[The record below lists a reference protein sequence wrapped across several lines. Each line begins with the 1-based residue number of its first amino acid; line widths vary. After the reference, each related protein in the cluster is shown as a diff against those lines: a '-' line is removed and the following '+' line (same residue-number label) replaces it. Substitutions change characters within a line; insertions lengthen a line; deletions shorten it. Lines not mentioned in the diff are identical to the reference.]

1 MKFKV
6 VGLIIL
12 ALIILILF
20 NYQNKEEQEEIM
32 SLEFST
38 QKKVVMVIAFQGFQ
52 DFEYSE
58 TRRVLEE
65 SGMKIIV
72 ASSLKGE
79 AQGKLGQKVTVDV
92 IIDEVVPEEFDALV
106 FIGGPGALEY
116 VDNLSVHQLVQQT
129 VSQDKVLAAI
139 CIAPEILAKAGVLKE
154 KKATVWTSSIDQSPI
169 EFLENEGAEYI
180 DETVVVDG
188 KIVTGNGPE
197 AANEFGQKIVEA
209 LKQ

>member
-6 VGLIIL
+6 IGLLIL
-12 ALIILILF
+12 ALIIIILF

-32 SLEFST
+32 SLEVST
-38 QKKVVMVIAFQGFQ
+38 QKTAVIAIAFQGFQ

-58 TRRVLEE
+58 TRQVLEDAGIE
-65 SGMKIIV
+65 TIV

-79 AQGKLGQKVTVDV
+79 AQGKLGQKVTVDMIV
-92 IIDEVVPEEFDALV
+92 DEVVPEDFDALV

-116 VDNLSVHQLVQQT
+116 VDNLSVHQLIQQA
-129 VSQDKVLAAI
+129 VNKDKVLAAI

-154 KKATVWTSSIDQSPI
+154 KKATVWSSSIDQSPI
-169 EFLENEGAEYI
+169 EFLKNEGAEYV
-180 DETVVVDG
+180 EKPVVVDG
-188 KIVTGNGPE
+188 KIVTGDGPE
-197 AANEFGQKIVEA
+197 AATEFGQKIVEV

>member
-32 SLEFST
+32 SLEVST
-38 QKKVVMVIAFQGFQ
+38 QKKAVIVIAFQGFQ

-58 TRRVLEE
+58 TRQVLEDAGIE
-65 SGMKIIV
+65 TIV

-79 AQGKLGQKVTVDV
+79 AQGKLGQKVTVDMIV
-92 IIDEVVPEEFDALV
+92 DEVVPEDFDALV

-116 VDNLSVHQLVQQT
+116 VDNLSVHQLIQQA
-129 VSQDKVLAAI
+129 VNKDKVLAAI
-139 CIAPEILAKAGVLKE
+139 CIAPEILAKAGVLKG
-154 KKATVWTSSIDQSPI
+154 KKATVWSSSIDQDPV
-169 EFLENEGAEYI
+169 EFLKNEGAEYV
-180 DETVVVDG
+180 EEPVVVDG

-197 AANEFGQKIVEA
+197 AATEFGQKIVEV

>member
-6 VGLIIL
+6 IGLLIL
-12 ALIILILF
+12 ALMTITLF
-20 NYQNKEEQEEIM
+20 GCQNSKEQEEIM
-32 SLEFST
+32 SLEVST
-38 QKKVVMVIAFQGFQ
+38 QKKAVIVIAFQGFQ

-58 TRRVLEE
+58 TRQVLEDADI
-65 SGMKIIV
+65 KIIV

-79 AQGKLGQKVTVDV
+79 AQGKSGQKVTVDM
-92 IIDEVVPEEFDALV
+92 IIDEVVPENFDALI

-116 VDNLSVHQLVQQT
+116 VDNLAVHELVQQA
-129 VSQDKVLAAI
+129 VNKDKVLAAI

-154 KKATVWTSSIDQSPI
+154 KKATVWSSSIDQNPI

-180 DETVVVDG
+180 EKLVVVDG
-188 KIVTGNGPE
+188 KIITGNGPE
-197 AANEFGQKIVEA
+197 AATEFGQKIVEV

>member
-6 VGLIIL
+6 IGLLIL
-12 ALIILILF
+12 ALIIIILF

-32 SLEFST
+32 SLEVST
-38 QKKVVMVIAFQGFQ
+38 QKTAVIIIAFQGFQ

-58 TRRVLEE
+58 TRQVLEDAGIE
-65 SGMKIIV
+65 TIV

-79 AQGKLGQKVTVDV
+79 AQGKLGQKVTVDMIV
-92 IIDEVVPEEFDALV
+92 DEVVPEDFDALV

-116 VDNLSVHQLVQQT
+116 VDNLSVHQLIQQA
-129 VSQDKVLAAI
+129 VNKDKVLAAI

-154 KKATVWTSSIDQSPI
+154 KKATVWSSSIDQSPI
-169 EFLENEGAEYI
+169 EFLKNEGAEYV
-180 DETVVVDG
+180 EKPVVVDG
-188 KIVTGNGPE
+188 KIVTGDGPE
-197 AANEFGQKIVEA
+197 AATEFGQKIVEV

>member
-20 NYQNKEEQEEIM
+20 NYRNKEQQEEIM
-32 SLEFST
+32 SLEVST
-38 QKKVVMVIAFQGFQ
+38 QKKAVMVIAFQGFQ

-65 SGMKIIV
+65 AGIKIIV

-92 IIDEVVPEEFDALV
+92 IVDEVVPEEFDALV

-116 VDNLSVHQLVQQT
+116 VDNLSVHQLIQQT
-129 VSQDKVLAAI
+129 VNKDKVLAAI

-169 EFLENEGAEYI
+169 EFLENEGAEYV

-188 KIVTGNGPE
+188 KIITGNGPE

-209 LKQ
+209 LRQ